1 MSDLFDDITDTR
13 KKLVAHEIG
22 KTSEG
27 LVGKYARGVRGND
40 PIPAAE
46 TYIAR
51 SRTLAPDS
59 DYVYGVDKAR
69 SGILPGPYYLGAPT
83 IQNYGTHRPVW
94 RGWRPKRPETD
105 YPELGKEMMIPE
117 RNYKIESGFEIPGQK
132 EIINMAMR
140 NALAPYPTTPE
151 TDMIPD
157 PYRTSFMDVRK
168 GVAKATSSYLGIA
181 DLGLDIVTE
190 ADLYSAPA
198 PTQSYDPISFDF
210 PASSYPTGP
219 NVAPGQAPV
228 KTPAAAPSTGFDF
241 GGIIKDITSIFV
253 PKPSPAVRTPT
264 SAGGVTY
271 IMPPAQAG
279 PALPWGTI
287 AVAGIVGLAAI
298 FILPKVLK

>member
-46 TYIAR
+46 NYIVR
-51 SRTLAPDS
+51 SRTLSPDS

-69 SGILPGPYYLGAPT
+69 FGVLPGPYYLGAPT

-198 PTQSYDPISFDF
+198 P
-210 PASSYPTGP
+210 
-219 NVAPGQAPV
+219 V

-253 PKPSPAVRTPT
+253 PKPSPAVRPPT
-264 SAGGVTY
+264 SAGSVTY

-279 PALPWGTI
+279 PDIPWGTI
-287 AVAGIVGLAAI
+287 AVAGVLGLAAI